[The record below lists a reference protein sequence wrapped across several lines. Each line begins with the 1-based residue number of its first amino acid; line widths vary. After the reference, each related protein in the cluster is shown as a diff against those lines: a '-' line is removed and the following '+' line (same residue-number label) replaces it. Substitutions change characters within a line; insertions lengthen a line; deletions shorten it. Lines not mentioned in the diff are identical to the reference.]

1 MMKTNKSFA
10 IMKLKLFFTIL
21 FLEGVIFSAFSQS
34 INIQRVDPSN
44 WWVGMKN
51 PKLQLLVYGKNIAD
65 CQVALNYPGV
75 SLDMV
80 HKVENPNYLFLDLT
94 ILPKTQAGKI
104 KIEFSQART
113 VIKRK
118 KKPEVVKDTKVVEYE
133 LLARTS
139 RQNLKEVTAA
149 DFIYLI
155 MPDRF
160 SNGDPTNDKF
170 VSMLDTNSQRNNPFL
185 RHGGDFQGIMNHLNY
200 LQELGVTTLWMTP
213 VLDNDESTK
222 KELHGN
228 PQAGYHGYH
237 FTDHYKIDRR
247 FGGELGY
254 KNLSDALH
262 QRGMKLIQDAV
273 YNHVSDDHWLWKD
286 QPEKD
291 WFNHWDSYTGS
302 SHKEASLMAP
312 NAALIDNK
320 VLIEGWFTPF
330 LPDVNQRN
338 AKMATYLIQNALW
351 STEMFR
357 LDGWRIDTY
366 KYNEPDFMNRCNAA
380 LLEEYPNMLIFGES
394 WITNPAQLSFFV
406 KNKVDFP
413 FKCNQ
418 PGTCDFPVYSAINS
432 ALNEAFNWDG
442 GVNRLYQVL
451 AQDFLYDD
459 PNKMVTFVENH
470 DTDRYFSV
478 IGEDF
483 EKYKMGITWLLT
495 TRGIPHFYYG
505 TEVLMKN
512 FKNPTDAEVRRDFPG
527 GWTDDASNKFVAS
540 GRNSAENEAFNF
552 VKTLA
557 SYRKNTPTL
566 HTGKLMQFI
575 PENGIYVYFRYDDN
589 KTIMVV
595 TNTNTS
601 EKSIDCKRFAERMN
615 GFASAKNVMNG
626 ETILGLNTLK
636 LPAKTALVLELQK

>member
-21 FLEGVIFSAFSQS
+21 FFKVVIFSTFSQS

-104 KIEFSQART
+104 KIEFSQSRT

-149 DFIYLI
+149 DFIYLV

-170 VSMLDTNSQRNNPFL
+170 VSMLDTNSQRSNPFL
-185 RHGGDFQGIMNHLNY
+185 RHGGDFQGIMNHLDY

-237 FTDHYKIDRR
+237 FTDHYKIDKR

-312 NAALIDNK
+312 NAASIDNK

-394 WITNPAQLSFFV
+394 WITNPAQLAFFV

-418 PGTCDFPVYSAINS
+418 PGTCDFPVYSAINT
-432 ALNEAFNWDG
+432 ALNETFNWDG

-527 GWTDDASNKFVAS
+527 GWTDDVSNKFVAS
-540 GRNSAENEAFNF
+540 GRNSAENEAFTF

-557 SYRKNTPTL
+557 NYRKNTPTL

-575 PENGIYVYFRYDDN
+575 PENGIYVYFRYDND

-601 EKSIDCKRFAERMN
+601 ENSIDCKRFAERMK

>member
-1 MMKTNKSFA
+1 MKTR
-10 IMKLKLFFTIL
+10 IL
-21 FLEGVIFSAFSQS
+21 FAMLFLRIAVLPSFSQS
-34 INIQRVDPSN
+34 INIQRIDPTN

-65 CQVALNYPGV
+65 CQVSLNYPGV
-75 SLDMV
+75 SLDKV
-80 HKVENPNYLFLDLT
+80 NKVENPNYLFLDLT
-94 ILPKTQAGKI
+94 ILPNAQAGKI
-104 KIEFSQART
+104 KLEFSQERT
-113 VIKRK
+113 VVKRK
-118 KKPEVVKDTKVVEYE
+118 KKPEIVKDIKVIEYE
-133 LLARTS
+133 LLARTPQQS
-139 RQNLKEVTAA
+139 RKEITAA

-170 VSMLDTNSQRNNPFL
+170 ATMADTTANKNNPYV
-185 RHGGDFQGIMNHLNY
+185 RHGGDFQGIANHLDY
-200 LQELGVTTLWMTP
+200 LDELGVTTLWMTP
-213 VLDNDESTK
+213 VLENDETLK

-228 PQAGYHGYH
+228 PQSGYHGYH
-237 FTDHYKIDRR
+237 FTDHYKIDKR
-247 FGGELGY
+247 FGGEVGY
-254 KNLSDALH
+254 KKLSDALH

-291 WFNHWDSYTGS
+291 WFNHWDKYTGS
-302 SHKEASLMAP
+302 SHKEASLMSP
-312 NAALIDNK
+312 NAAEIDNK

-338 AKMATYLIQNALW
+338 PKMATYLIQNALW
-351 STEMFR
+351 CTELFQ

-366 KYNEPDFMNRCNAA
+366 KYNEVEFMNNCNAA

-394 WITNPAQLSFFV
+394 WITNPAQLAYFV

-413 FKCNQ
+413 FKSNQ
-418 PGTCDFPVYSAINS
+418 PGTCDFPVYSAINT
-432 ALNEAFNWDG
+432 ALNEPFGWDG

-451 AQDFLYDD
+451 AQDFLYAD
-459 PNKMVTFVENH
+459 PSKMVTFLENH

-483 EKYKMGITWLLT
+483 DKYKMGITWLLT

-527 GWTDDASNKFVAS
+527 GWAGDASNKFIAS
-540 GRNSAENEAFNF
+540 GRNTAENEAFTF
-552 VKTLA
+552 VKKLA
-557 SYRKNTPTL
+557 NYRKNTPTL
-566 HTGKLMQFI
+566 HSGKLMQFI
-575 PENGIYVYFRYDDN
+575 PENGIYTYFRYDN
-589 KTIMVV
+589 SKTIMVV
-595 TNTNTS
+595 TNTNSS
-601 EKSIDCKRFAERMN
+601 EKSFDCKRFAERMN
-615 GFASAKNVMNG
+615 GFASAKNVLSG
-626 ETILGLNTLK
+626 EIISGLNTIK